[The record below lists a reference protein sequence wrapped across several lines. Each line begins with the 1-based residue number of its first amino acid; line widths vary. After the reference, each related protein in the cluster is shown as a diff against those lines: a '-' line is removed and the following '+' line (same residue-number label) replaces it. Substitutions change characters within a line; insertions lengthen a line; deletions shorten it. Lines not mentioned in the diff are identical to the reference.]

1 MRPARRCLRAIA
13 PEDFLRMEQQ
23 QIDIL
28 RALVPLLKPGST
40 LVYSTCSLE
49 PEENEEVVL

>member
-1 MRPARRCLRAIA
+1 MQ
-13 PEDFLRMEQQ
+13 QQ
-23 QIDIL
+23 QIEIL